1 MKKVVSNNLTAGMSS
16 NSFKQK
22 VKEFIVKDKP
32 FSFMISII
40 GNPAYCKKFL
50 HQVLA
55 MIK

>member
-32 FSFMISII
+32 FSFMSSII
-40 GNPAYCKKFL
+40 GNPAYCKKFW
-50 HQVLA
+50 HQF
-55 MIK
+55 